1 MKMERDMLIGAGKLS
16 SKGTFVSPSKKGDAE
31 NPDLRMSIASLMHWI
46 RIIIYYSKPK
56 EQKIRIDSKSIPFL
70 LKMKNLL

>member
-31 NPDLRMSIASLMHWI
+31 NPDLRMSIASFNAL
-46 RIIIYYSKPK
+46 
-56 EQKIRIDSKSIPFL
+56 DTNN
-70 LKMKNLL
+70 NLLQ